1 MLISNSFVSKPK
13 QTASKKKK
21 NTSPFRLSL
30 SFTLETPICH
40 LRDAD
45 PSWFSKV
52 GGIKLLF
59 KSSNKLNFICA
70 YIFFFLILY
79 PIIWLQSL
87 LTVLTLRSETKAT

>member
-70 YIFFFLILY
+70 YIFFFLIY
-79 PIIWLQSL
+79 
-87 LTVLTLRSETKAT
+87 TVPCYLASELINSPNPEV